1 LLIKKTKETK
11 MKTPKDQKQVVAA
24 MDEQVP
30 KELKNSACCGPT
42 CCGNSTKK
50 NNVKGKEK

>member
-50 NNVKGKEK
+50 NDVKRKEK